1 MDLNWLNQIIN
12 QQIQNLKEA
21 PEEML
26 KAYMVDETEYRS
38 LTDRNAFAIFQL
50 EHLQVTIKEFIK
62 SANNL

>member
-1 MDLNWLNQIIN
+1 
-12 QQIQNLKEA
+12 
-21 PEEML
+21 ML
-26 KAYMVDETEYRS
+26 KADMVDETEYRS